1 VIEALAMAGGG
12 RLAWRPDG
20 QSEQAVM
27 TEEKLPQALLDQ
39 RADLAAFGLRAS
51 EGADL
56 DELLHDAAAEAARSL
71 GVSFVKVLQYLPDEK
86 RLLVRA
92 GVGWGAGVV
101 GQARIGADLESPA
114 GYALQTGQPVIS
126 NDLDKEERFRI
137 PELLRAH
144 GVRSAVN
151 VIIRS
156 KRQIFGV
163 LEADS
168 RESRVFTEDDVK
180 FLQGYATILSF
191 AIDQA
196 RLVELNVGLAEEKD
210 MLLRELGHRVRNNN
224 QQLMSLINLQLGTVT
239 NLEARDNLEQVAH
252 RIRALTSVNQQLDG
266 TGRPNLIDL
275 GQYLLAISGS
285 LFKFQGESAA
295 QVRLESE
302 IAQVEIATERA
313 QAIGLIVNEFMTNS
327 FKYAFH
333 ERGGTLTI
341 MLRHRD
347 GEATL
352 ALADDGPGMPA
363 EPRPGLGLKLIDL
376 LCRQIDAAP
385 AWDCSNGTR
394 LTLQLPIKVA

>member
-1 VIEALAMAGGG
+1 
-12 RLAWRPDG
+12 
-20 QSEQAVM
+20 M
-27 TEEKLPQALLDQ
+27 TDDKPPRTLLQQ
-39 RADLAAFGLRAS
+39 RAELAAFGLRAS

-56 DELLHDAAAEAARSL
+56 DQLLHDAAREAAASL
-71 GVSFVKVLQYLPDEK
+71 EVSFVKVLEYLPAEK
-86 RLLVRA
+86 MLLVRA
-92 GVGWGAGVV
+92 GVGWGEGVV
-101 GQARIGADLESPA
+101 GHARIGADLESPA

-126 NDLDKEERFRI
+126 NELDREERFRI
-137 PELLRAH
+137 PELLRVH

-156 KRQIFGV
+156 KQRIFGV

-168 RESRVFTEDDVK
+168 RQSRVFTQDDVK
-180 FLQGYATILSF
+180 FLQCYATLLSF

-196 RLVELNVGLAEEKD
+196 RLVELNAALADEKD

-224 QQLMSLINLQLGTVT
+224 QQLMSLINLQLGGVT
-239 NLEARDNLEQVAH
+239 NIEARDNLEKVAH
-252 RIRALTSVNQQLDG
+252 RIRALTSVNQQLDS
-266 TGRPNLIDL
+266 TGRPHLVDL

-285 LFKFQGESAA
+285 LFKFQGDSASA
-295 QVRLESE
+295 VKLESE

-327 FKYAFH
+327 FKYAFA

-341 MLRHRD
+341 RLRHQD
-347 GEATL
+347 GAATL

-363 EPRPGLGLKLIDL
+363 APRSGLGLKLIDL
-376 LCRQIDAAP
+376 LCRQIDAEA
-385 AWDCSNGTR
+385 AWERGGDGTR

>member
-1 VIEALAMAGGG
+1 
-12 RLAWRPDG
+12 
-20 QSEQAVM
+20 M
-27 TEEKLPQALLDQ
+27 TEDPPPQKLLQQ
-39 RADLAAFGLRAS
+39 RAELAAFGLRAS
-51 EGADL
+51 EGAEL
-56 DELLHDAAAEAARSL
+56 DELLGSAALEAARSL
-71 GVSFVKVLQYLPDEK
+71 EVGFVKVLQYLPDEK

-92 GVGWGAGVV
+92 GVGWGPGVV
-101 GQARIGADLESPA
+101 GHARIGADLDSPA
-114 GYALQTGQPVIS
+114 GYALQTGQPVIA
-126 NDLDKEERFRI
+126 NDLEREERFRM

-151 VIIRS
+151 VIIKS
-156 KRQIFGV
+156 KQQIFGV

-196 RLVELNVGLAEEKD
+196 RLVELNAALAEEKD

-224 QQLMSLINLQLGTVT
+224 QQLMSLINLQLGGVT
-239 NLEARDNLEQVAH
+239 NLEARSNLEQVAH
-252 RIRALTSVNQQLDG
+252 RIRALTAVNQQLESS
-266 TGRPNLIDL
+266 GRPNLIDL

-285 LFKFQGESAA
+285 LFRFQGDAA
-295 QVRLESE
+295 ADIKLESE

-313 QAIGLIVNEFMTNS
+313 QAIGLIANEFMTNS
-327 FKYAFH
+327 FKYAFRD
-333 ERGGTLTI
+333 RGGTLTI
-341 MLRHRD
+341 TLSHRD

-363 EPRPGLGLKLIDL
+363 ERKAGLGLNLIDL
-376 LCRQIDAAP
+376 LCRQIGADA

>member
-1 VIEALAMAGGG
+1 
-12 RLAWRPDG
+12 
-20 QSEQAVM
+20 M
-27 TEEKLPQALLDQ
+27 TETPPQTFLQQ
-39 RADLAAFGLRAS
+39 RAGLVDFGLRAS
-51 EGADL
+51 AGADL
-56 DELLHDAAAEAARSL
+56 DELLHDAAVEAARSL
-71 GVSFVKVLQYLPDEK
+71 EVGFVKVLEYLPDEK

-92 GVGWGAGVV
+92 GVGWGEGVV

-114 GYALQTGQPVIS
+114 GFALQTGQPVIS
-126 NDLDKEERFRI
+126 NDLDQEERFRI

-156 KRQIFGV
+156 KQQIFGV

-168 RESRVFTEDDVK
+168 RESRGFTQDDVK

-196 RLVELNVGLAEEKD
+196 RLVELNAALAQEKD

-224 QQLMSLINLQLGTVT
+224 QQLMSLINLQLGGVT
-239 NLEARDNLEQVAH
+239 NLEARDNLERIAH

-266 TGRPNLIDL
+266 TGRANQIDL

-285 LFKFQGESAA
+285 LFKFQGDAA
-295 QVRLESE
+295 AEVKLESE

-313 QAIGLIVNEFMTNS
+313 QAIGLIVNEFLTNS
-327 FKYAFH
+327 FKHAFGAG
-333 ERGGTLTI
+333 GGTLSI
-341 MLRHRD
+341 RLGHRD

-352 ALADDGPGMPA
+352 VLADDGPGMPA
-363 EPRPGLGLKLIDL
+363 EPKAGLGLKLIEL
-376 LCRQIDAAP
+376 LSRQIAAEV
-385 AWDCSNGTR
+385 AWDRSAGTR
-394 LTLQLPIKVA
+394 LTLQLPMKVA